1 MQNFNI
7 FLKKNRI
14 INVGIAIAIII
25 LSIGVYFFG
34 KSSNLKTRVSIS
46 HVHQK
51 TKEIDKLYTGVYI
64 VPAVDKKYGFR
75 KRDLP
80 MHYLNQ
86 LGQNI
91 SLGSKENSEAQKV
104 VKGYCKKRY
113 EVSVGYENISELLE
127 NKEVIDNACHG
138 RMDKLPNPQILA
150 VNCRNTEAR
159 GDYNGEDRCYRWDT
173 DEKMRKALLMSQMRN
188 DNILEKINKRGR
200 ESLKTLA
207 TIFCE

>member
-1 MQNFNI
+1 MDNVNAKATLQKFK
-7 FLKKNRI
+7 LPI
-14 INVGIAIAIII
+14 IGMAVIALFFVGY
-25 LSIGVYFFG
+25 YF
-34 KSSNLKTRVSIS
+34 SRPSNPKTKVSIA
-46 HVHQK
+46 HVLQK

-64 VPAVDKKYGFR
+64 VPALDKKYGYR

-86 LGQNI
+86 VGQTI
-91 SLGSKENSEAQKV
+91 GIGSSDESKKV

-113 EVSVGYENISELLE
+113 EVSVGYDNISELLG

-138 RMDKLPNPQILA
+138 RTDKLPNPQILA
-150 VNCRNTEAR
+150 VNCRNTEVR
-159 GDYNGEDRCYRWDT
+159 GDYSGDNRCYKWDVDDNMRRSVLLGQMKT
-173 DEKMRKALLMSQMRN
+173 DK
-188 DNILEKINKRGR
+188 ILEKVNRRGR